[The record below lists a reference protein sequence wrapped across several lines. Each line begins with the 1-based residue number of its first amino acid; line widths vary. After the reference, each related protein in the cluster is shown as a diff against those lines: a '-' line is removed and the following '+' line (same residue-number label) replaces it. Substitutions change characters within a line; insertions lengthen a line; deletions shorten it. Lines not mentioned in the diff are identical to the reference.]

1 MKGERRMKLSRG
13 IFEGDFVLWSCEM
26 FLVGRR
32 KILMVIEGIFRR
44 YSESRFTEIDILRVI
59 QRMLNV
65 CLVEN

>member
-32 KILMVIEGIFRR
+32 KILMVIEVFLGVILSGDLRKLIF
-44 YSESRFTEIDILRVI
+44 YGRF
-59 QRMLNV
+59 NV
-65 CLVEN
+65 C